1 MTMKDTREQ
10 QRIVDQIKSK
20 LIEKERAERDIKIA
34 KDKINQNP
42 KDDSFRRQLN
52 NAEMYFERADNEI
65 ERLVNQLG
73 Y

>member
-1 MTMKDTREQ
+1 MKDTREQ

-20 LIEKERAERDIKIA
+20 LIEKERAERDVKTA
-34 KDKINQNP
+34 KDNISQNP
-42 KDDSFRRQLN
+42 KDDFFKRKLD